1 MVSKFNL
8 VLALHFSYQIS
19 RISVLS
25 CQDSDSIPYLG
36 FSNYCRVESGKMS
49 QVGQSGSQTHI
60 NTFFFQVTIVTIILV
75 KMKAEQIVSEFR
87 KEFQTRLTERKI
99 HPA

>member
-25 CQDSDSIPYLG
+25 CQNSDSIPYLG
-36 FSNYCRVESGKMS
+36 FSHYCGVESGKINH
-49 QVGQSGSQTHI
+49 VGQSGSQTHI
-60 NTFFFQVTIVTIILV
+60 NMDFFKSQL
-75 KMKAEQIVSEFR
+75 
-87 KEFQTRLTERKI
+87 
-99 HPA
+99 